1 MRFLCTLLLLISC
14 QSIIGQTDIKYE
26 ILKNI
31 EVDLDHIFNHR
42 YRMKEEMKEL
52 LKIYNKTNK
61 VDSNYTRPYSRLAFT
76 MFPIFD
82 KLKIIDS
89 LYPEFRNLDSTQVM
103 PFFFDR
109 KANVQMLWI
118 KKVESSQTVN
128 LPKNILVKCYFD
140 FDLGLIKIISEYFND
155 LKYSYYTGMQKLV
168 MKEESNE
175 KIEEDFTTIFNDL
188 LNCR

>member
-1 MRFLCTLLLLISC
+1 
-14 QSIIGQTDIKYE
+14 
-26 ILKNI
+26 
-31 EVDLDHIFNHR
+31 
-42 YRMKEEMKEL
+42 MKEEMKEL